1 MTTKVVSIPNGDYKI
16 IVRQGS
22 RNPSNPE
29 YGGNITLDVGTADR
43 TLGRGTVTITGDLIV
58 EGKQTTV
65 DSETMTVVDNII
77 KINVDGGSSTG
88 IIDGGS
94 INREAGLEIDRGSN
108 GSGNYQNAVIV
119 FKDNPDIS
127 ATGGTYYLGSDTS
140 PHPGSFVFKTR
151 ATGDLIGI
159 QTSHINSRGGNLYL
173 LGKDDSGANATGY
186 ISVTG
191 TNAYERNLLDYTD
204 WDLIPPTGPIVVDKP
219 DGIPNMKAI
228 EDYLNSLLA
237 FLELP
242 KIIEDDTSVEVQ
254 DSNTLALSPYRPTG
268 YTPPTDSIINFKVDG
283 ILKGQFNVDGLNVDN
298 VRILTNTVANTDA
311 TSDLILSA
319 LNGNIKVDGYLNL
332 VDQTTAPSSTSGVNK
347 VYSKATLGMGKS
359 GVFFVNTTASD
370 ELVSRRRALG
380 FSMIF

>member
-22 RNPSNPE
+22 RNLSNPE
-29 YGGNITLDVGTADR
+29 YGGNITLDVGRADR
-43 TLGRGTVTITGDLIV
+43 TLGRGTVTITGDLVV

-65 DSETMTVVDNII
+65 ESETMTVVDNII
-77 KINVDGGSSTG
+77 KVNVDGGGPTG
-88 IIDGGS
+88 IIIGGT
-94 INREAGLEIDRGSN
+94 INSQAGIEIDRGG
-108 GSGNYQNAVIV
+108 GSGNYQNALIV
-119 FKDNPDIS
+119 FKDNPDIG
-127 ATGGTYYLGSDTS
+127 ATGGTYYLGTDTS
-140 PHPGSFVFKTR
+140 PHPGVFVFKTQS
-151 ATGDLIGI
+151 TGDLIGI

-191 TNAYERNLLDYTD
+191 TNAYERNLLNYDD
-204 WDLIPPTGPIVVDKP
+204 WDLIPPTGPIIVDKP
-219 DGIPNMKAI
+219 DGVPNMKAI

-242 KIIEDDTSVEVQ
+242 KIIEDDTSVEVR

-268 YTPPTDSIINFKVDG
+268 YTPPLASEINFKVDG
-283 ILKGQFNVDGLNVDN
+283 TLKGYFDADGLNVDN
-298 VRILTNTVANTDA
+298 VRILTNTVANTNA
-311 TSDLILSA
+311 TADLILSA

-332 VDQTTAPSSTSGVNK
+332 VDQTTAPPVVVGVNK

-359 GVFFVNTTASD
+359 GVFFVNTTTSD